1 MLSSIIYK
9 MIEHTVKVTKG
20 MDIFQIYDYLYL
32 LELFLLKGVEQYFPN
47 TGINHFMA
55 GVLEDYYGIRRLHN
69 YEGALK
75 RLTRSDIKVFIHV
88 KPLEQK
94 NKEIMRENIVKMKT
108 VMGFLRHIENE
119 MAIAKEGSYENSVTT
134 NIRTAPS
141 LNVRTTRRNRNIMK
155 RLSNYSKT
163 NNAKSLLRR
172 LNEEAEAGE
181 RQSSLLRK
189 PNGWN
194 ARSMVS
200 ARGGRKTRRRRRR

>member
-9 MIEHTVKVTKG
+9 MIDHAVKVTKG

-55 GVLEDYYGIRRLHN
+55 GVLEDYYGISRLYN

-75 RLTRSDIKVFIHV
+75 GLKTSDIKVFIHV
-88 KPLEQK
+88 KPLQLK
-94 NKEIMRENIVKMKT
+94 NKEIMRENTVKMKT
-108 VMGFLRHIENE
+108 LMGFLTYIENE
-119 MAIAKEGSYENSVTT
+119 MAVAKEGSYRNSVST
-134 NIRTAPS
+134 NILTAPS
-141 LNVRTTRRNRNIMK
+141 LNVRTTRRNGNLMK

-172 LNEEAEAGE
+172 LKEEAEAVE
-181 RQSSLLRK
+181 RQSSMLRN
-189 PNGWN
+189 PNIWN
-194 ARSMVS
+194 TRSMVS
-200 ARGGRKTRRRRRR
+200 AKGGRKTRRRRRR